1 MGQTMNVAGM
11 AISIV
16 GAAKS
21 GLAAAR
27 SLVDSGAR
35 VFISDIQ
42 SEEKLR
48 QSLDREGLTGRVEY
62 EAGGHTSRVL
72 TADFIVLSPGVRTDI
87 PVLVD
92 AVARNIPVYSEIEVA
107 YRLSRGR
114 RLVVTGSNGKT
125 TTTTLLSLFCRQQ
138 FPEVFLGGNIGIP
151 MMEFAARTTDNSVQV
166 LEVSSFQLETISAFC
181 PDIAVITNFF
191 ENHLDRYPS
200 YKAYID
206 AKKRIA
212 LNMKADQYLVL
223 NADQQS
229 MREMAG
235 EVACRTAWFGWNCD
249 NLTPS
254 VTISGDYL
262 VYNDAGGRQNR
273 LFPVSS
279 VKLIG
284 RHNLEN
290 VMCASIVAIL
300 AGVDPGRLETV
311 VREFP
316 GVEHRLE
323 WVAEVGG
330 ITFINDSKG
339 TNCAASITALRACR
353 QPMILI
359 AGGRDKGT
367 DLAEWV
373 TAVRTLTKGAV
384 LYGEARD
391 RFRSALEGLVPLKS
405 ASSFEQAVDAAYE
418 WAKPGDTVLLS
429 PACSSYDLFPNFEVR
444 GERFKELVKTLKVR

>member
-1 MGQTMNVAGM
+1 MNVAGM
-11 AISIV
+11 TISIV

-27 SLVDSGAR
+27 SLVESGAR

-48 QSLDREGLTGRVEY
+48 QSLDREGLAGRVEY

-72 TADFIVLSPGVRTDI
+72 DADFIVLSPGVRTDI

-249 NLTPS
+249 SLKPN
-254 VTISGDYL
+254 VTISGEHL
-262 VYNDAGGRQNR
+262 VYNDAAGRQSL

-290 VMCASIVAIL
+290 VMCAAIVAIL
-300 AGVDPGRLETV
+300 AGVEPGRLESV

-323 WVAEVGG
+323 WVQEVGG
-330 ITFINDSKG
+330 VTFINDSKG
-339 TNCAASITALRACR
+339 TNCAASITALKACR
-353 QPMILI
+353 PPMILI

-373 TAVRTLTKGAV
+373 TAVRTLTRGAV

-391 RFRSALEGLVPLKS
+391 RFRSALEGLAPLKT
-405 ASSFEQAVDAAYE
+405 ASSFEQAVDIAYE
-418 WAKPGDTVLLS
+418 WAQPGDTVLLS

-444 GERFKELVKTLKVR
+444 GERFKELVKALKAR